1 MVSGLLPRRPTTAEQ
16 GTQTEARPASA
27 RLIGYSGKPECLEF
41 LSQLLWERSLR
52 VTDRSEFDSVDGIA
66 RINREGVRVNRR
78 SGQTLELA
86 RRSHYRFVQAVK
98 RVLLLLRCRRRWA
111 LQGHYL
117 NLLSPAFLGLVRE
130 HGKLRRKSF
139 YSTSIQEGETVSE
152 EIPNPKARPKPN
164 AKPKAK
170 ASSSSSSSRRA
181 STRSYEVQVTQQ
193 VTISSPWGEPEP
205 EEEHL

>member
-1 MVSGLLPRRPTTAEQ
+1 MVSGLLPRRPNTAEQ

-139 YSTSIQEGETVSE
+139 YTTSIQGGETVSE
-152 EIPNPKARPKPN
+152 EIPNPKARPKPKG
-164 AKPKAK
+164 KPKA
-170 ASSSSSSSRRA
+170 
-181 STRSYEVQVTQQ
+181 
-193 VTISSPWGEPEP
+193 
-205 EEEHL
+205 